1 LRTPQ
6 LAEVN
11 VTELVSTAAPH
22 AVWRPLS
29 RAGAAADVLDPAE
42 LVLFVAV
49 RLVALRSRAAA
60 GGGVLWAPR
69 DGAPR
74 GRSRART
81 RVGAPAAAARRRRRR
96 GRGCGERLQR
106 LAEPARRRRRAR
118 ARHDAPVGADEEM
131 VASRRTGVSGCAPA

>member
-1 LRTPQ
+1 M
-6 LAEVN
+6 
-11 VTELVSTAAPH
+11 
-22 AVWRPLS
+22 
-29 RAGAAADVLDPAE
+29 LDAAE

-81 RVGAPAAAARRRRRR
+81 RVGAPAAAALAGRGVGGPRRRP
-96 GRGCGERLQR
+96 
-106 LAEPARRRRRAR
+106 AAPPARPTRRAIK
-118 ARHDAPVGADEEM
+118 A
-131 VASRRTGVSGCAPA
+131 

>member
-69 DGAPR
+69 DG
-74 GRSRART
+74 
-81 RVGAPAAAARRRRRR
+81 
-96 GRGCGERLQR
+96 
-106 LAEPARRRRRAR
+106 
-118 ARHDAPVGADEEM
+118 
-131 VASRRTGVSGCAPA
+131 

>member
-1 LRTPQ
+1 M
-6 LAEVN
+6 AN
-11 VTELVSTAAPH
+11 VAKLISTAAPGTQ
-22 AVWRPLS
+22 RGGGFLGPE
-29 RAGAAADVLDPAE
+29 RAADVLDPAE

-81 RVGAPAAAARRRRRR
+81 RVGAPAAAARR
-96 GRGCGERLQR
+96 QR
-106 LAEPARRRRRAR
+106 SEAGKIWSKRA
-118 ARHDAPVGADEEM
+118 
-131 VASRRTGVSGCAPA
+131 